1 MEKIELSVK
10 LVNKMVDSWIPKE
23 YDIKQEE
30 TKKIE
35 LFKPN
40 QKKLLKQKIVSKKKK
55 EEKKEL
61 QEKVVLKK
69 KKPVNFMDM
78 YLKK

>member
-23 YDIKQEE
+23 YNVEQVEA
-30 TKKIE
+30 KKIE

-40 QKKLLKQKIVSKKKK
+40 QKKLLKHQIVSKKKK

-61 QEKVVLKK
+61 QEKIIQKK